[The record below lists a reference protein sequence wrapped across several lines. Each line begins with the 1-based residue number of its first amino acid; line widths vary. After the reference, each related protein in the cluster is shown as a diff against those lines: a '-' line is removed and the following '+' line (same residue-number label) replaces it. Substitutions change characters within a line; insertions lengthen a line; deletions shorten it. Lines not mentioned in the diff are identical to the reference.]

1 MSFYFERFEHRRP
14 PPPLPHAPGIA
25 LAWQCLA
32 LLALV
37 LGANYIRWRWTE
49 SLNWN
54 ALWFALP
61 LVVAETLAYLG
72 LVLFA
77 FNIWLQEDPPA
88 QPPPSRIG
96 ECTGEVAGERNG
108 PLGAGADPG
117 RPESRRPVGV
127 DVFITTYNE
136 EEELVRLSIRE
147 ARALRYPHP
156 LDLRIHVLD
165 DGRRP
170 AMRQVAQ
177 DEGVNYITRD
187 NNIGFKAG
195 NLRNAMEQTHGDF
208 IVICDADT
216 RLFPSILESTLGY
229 FRDPDVAWVQT
240 PQWFYDIPEG
250 EALPDWLRRHYG
262 RPGRWLGVLAQRLV
276 GPVRVGED
284 PFIND
289 PRMFYDVILRRRN
302 WCHASFCCGAGSIHR
317 REAVMQAALRSF
329 ALTVDRQ
336 AEGQARRQAR
346 AAGSPGLRQRQ
357 DLADHLR
364 AQAALAEELTPY
376 KFHVSEDIYTSIV
389 LHNDPARR
397 WKSVLHPGV
406 ESRMLS
412 PQDLLTWVIQRFK
425 YAGGTLDIAL
435 RDNPLLRGGMT
446 PAQRLMYLG
455 TFWSYLGC
463 LWNTVFLAAPII
475 YLFTGVPPLS
485 AYSTAFYLHAI
496 PFIVAT
502 ELAFMFGTWGIRS
515 WEGKSSYLS
524 FFSINL
530 RALWTVLRGQKIKFH
545 VTPKE
550 RQEGNHL
557 GLVLPQLGVIVL
569 TVVGLLQAAW
579 RVFVG
584 GAGHELPSLVLN
596 TAWGLNNVL
605 AMLPMVRA
613 ALWQPLPPPETEAA

>member
-1 MSFYFERFEHRRP
+1 MSFYFERFEDRRP
-14 PPPLPHAPGIA
+14 PPPLPHAPGIE

-32 LLALV
+32 LFALV
-37 LGANYIRWRWTE
+37 LGANYIRWRWSE

-54 ALWFALP
+54 ALWFAIP

-77 FNIWLQEDPPA
+77 FNIWLQRDVPG
-88 QPPPSRIG
+88 QPPPSRID
-96 ECTGEVAGERNG
+96 ECTGGPAPPPPGEQ
-108 PLGAGADPG
+108 
-117 RPESRRPVGV
+117 RPVGV

-136 EEELVRLSIRE
+136 EEALVRISIRE
-147 ARALRYPHP
+147 AKALRYPHP
-156 LDLRIHVLD
+156 IALRIHVLD

-170 AMRQVAQ
+170 AMRQVATE
-177 DEGVNYITRD
+177 EGVHYITRD
-187 NNIGFKAG
+187 SNIGFKAG
-195 NLRNAMEQTHGDF
+195 NLRNAMELTHGDF

-216 RLFPSILESTLGY
+216 RLFPGFLESTLGY

-250 EALPDWLRRHYG
+250 ESLPDWMQRHYG
-262 RPGRWLGVLAQRLV
+262 TPGRWLGRLAQRLV

-289 PRMFYDVILRRRN
+289 PKMFYDVILRRRN

-336 AEGQARRQAR
+336 ARNQARQESDPRRRHELAR
-346 AAGSPGLRQRQ
+346 T
-357 DLADHLR
+357 LR
-364 AQAALAEELTPY
+364 AQVALREELTPY

-446 PAQRLMYLG
+446 LTQRLMYLG

-463 LWNTVFLAAPII
+463 LWNTVFLVAPIV

-485 AYSTAFYLHAI
+485 AYSMAFYLHAI

-502 ELAFMFGTWGIRS
+502 ELAFMLGTWGIRS
-515 WEGKSSYLS
+515 WEGKSSYLA

-530 RALWTVLRGQKIKFH
+530 RALWMVLRGQKIKFH
-545 VTPKE
+545 VTPKA

-557 GLVLPQLGVIVL
+557 GLVLPQLAVIVL

-584 GAGHELPSLVLN
+584 NAGHELPSLVLN

-605 AMLPMVRA
+605 ALLPMVRA